1 MKLWKIIQKNFKVLF
16 RSKSSAFVVLVGP
29 LLIIGL
35 IALALSNTGEFS
47 INVGAVTTDMEG
59 MTGQFIEQLEH
70 NDYRVINFDNL
81 DECIKQIKLRTT
93 NLCIKF
99 PANFILDNEKTY
111 KVEFH
116 VDQSRLNVVDTIKSA
131 VLSTI
136 TVKTDEITL
145 ELTNKLIDT
154 INIADEEATKTAEL
168 LNELEVSTISA
179 NKKVDSIGDKG
190 KEAAEDVE
198 TGIENNNKVSP
209 AIDRLNTAATKLL
222 TDLDKLLDS
231 AEGLETKPSKTSEVR
246 NEEKNLSKIL
256 PAEVTIIKDSSAKLK
271 SSLAGLQTSITSGEG
286 IQGAAEKVQADL
298 IVITKNIAAAKTSI
312 QKIQSEVDSI
322 EISSATSIVNPFTIE
337 VNPILSTSNK
347 GTLLFPY
354 FLTLVILF
362 VGIML
367 SSTLVIFEK
376 KSRAFFRTFT
386 TPTSELSHLLAG
398 YITNFAVLVVQ
409 LLVVCV
415 GALYYLKVPL
425 LENVWINVIVLI
437 LSITFFVSLGT
448 MIGYLFRTQEGTTIA
463 SISMGS
469 LFLFLSNLILPVE
482 SFSRV
487 TQKLLLL
494 NPFMLCSELFKKSML
509 FNASLMDMRTEL
521 LLLLVYIVVVV
532 VLAIIFQKLSFYR
545 LFTGAANRKVLKKPH
560 VTKEN
565 CLKLPD
571 GTLLRNKKD
580 LIHALKSMKEEVFFM
595 YVTPKNNEIA
605 IWIKD
610 AFKSR
615 KLARKLRKA
624 ESKEAMIRVLELD
637 TSPDEKIK
645 EVHKKIVFQKNQTQ
659 VKPKKKHKGFKIR
672 FEVRK

>member
-1 MKLWKIIQKNFKVLF
+1 MKLWKIILKNFKVLF

-29 LLIIGL
+29 LLIVGL

-59 MTGQFIEQLEH
+59 MTGQFIEQLEV
-70 NDYRVINFDNL
+70 NDYRVINFDTL
-81 DECIKQIKLRTT
+81 EECIKQIKLRTT

-99 PANFILDNEKTY
+99 PPNFILDNEKTY

-116 VDQSRLNVVDTIKSA
+116 VDQSRLNVVETIKSA

-136 TVKTDEITL
+136 TVKSDEITL
-145 ELTNKLIDT
+145 ELTNKLIET
-154 INIADEEATKTAEL
+154 INIANDEAANTANL
-168 LNELEVSTISA
+168 LNELEVSSISA
-179 NKKVDSIGDKG
+179 NKNINNIGDKG
-190 KEAAEDVE
+190 KEAAKDVKSAEED
-198 TGIENNNKVSP
+198 NNKVNPS
-209 AIDRLNTAATKLL
+209 IERLNAGATKLL
-222 TDLDKLLDS
+222 ADLDKLLDS
-231 AEGLETKPSKTSEVR
+231 AEGLETKPSKTTEVR
-246 NEEKNLSKIL
+246 SDEKNFSVIL
-256 PAEVTIIKDSSAKLK
+256 PAEVSVIEDSSAKLK
-271 SSLAGLQTSITSGEG
+271 NSLAALQTSISSGNG

-298 IVITKNIAAAKTSI
+298 KTITENIAGAKTSI
-312 QKIQSEVDSI
+312 QKIRSEI
-322 EISSATSIVNPFTIE
+322 EGIKISSATSIVNPFTIE
-337 VNPILSTSNK
+337 VNPISSTSNK

-367 SSTLVIFEK
+367 SSTLVMFEK

-398 YITNFAVLVVQ
+398 YITNFAVLAVQ
-409 LLVVCV
+409 LLVVCI
-415 GALYYLKVPL
+415 GAIYYLEVPL
-425 LENVWINVIVLI
+425 LDNLWVNIVVLI
-437 LSITFFVSLGT
+437 FSITFFVSLGT
-448 MIGYLFRTQEGTTIA
+448 MVGYLFKTQEGTTIA

-509 FNASLMDMRTEL
+509 FGASFMDMRTEL
-521 LLLLVYIVVVV
+521 LLLIVYIIVVV
-532 VLAIIFQKLSFYR
+532 VLAVIFQKLSFYR
-545 LFTGAANRKVLKKPH
+545 LFTGAANRKVLKIPH

-565 CLKLPD
+565 CLKMPD
-571 GTLLRNKKD
+571 GTLLSNKKD
-580 LIHALKSMKEEVFFM
+580 LIHALKSMKEDVFNM

-605 IWIKD
+605 VWVKD

-615 KLARKLRKA
+615 KLAKRLRKA
-624 ESKEAMIRVLELD
+624 ESQEEMIRVLELD
-637 TSPDEKIK
+637 TSPNEQIK
-645 EVHKKIVFQKNQTQ
+645 EVHKKIVFQRTESTP
-659 VKPKKKHKGFKIR
+659 KPKKKGFKIK
-672 FEVRK
+672 FELRK